1 MVESADYLETFMDN
15 NRTRIAVT
23 GAAGRMGRRLV
34 ALAVAAEQLD
44 LVAALEVANHPE
56 AGKDAGDLAGVG
68 VQGVEVGHQLTEK
81 VDVLIDFSTPEST
94 MEWLGTCR
102 ARNLPIVIGTTGLSP
117 SQTAAVAEAAKTIPV
132 IHTANYSVGV
142 NVLLTVVGQVAKVLG
157 GDYDIE
163 ISETHHRFKKDAPS
177 GTALALAKAI
187 CEGLGKDPATTLV
200 NGREGLSPRKEGEI
214 GMHALRVGD
223 TVGDHTIHFGNL
235 GETVTIGHC
244 AHTRDTFARGAL
256 RAAAWLAGKPA
267 GLYTMKD
274 VLAM

>member
-1 MVESADYLETFMDN
+1 MN
-15 NRTRIAVT
+15 NHNGTRIAIA

-34 ALAVAAEQLD
+34 ALAVESEHYD
-44 LVAALEVANHPE
+44 LVSALEAANHPD

-68 VQGVEVGHQLTEK
+68 VQGVEISHELTEK
-81 VDVLIDFSTPEST
+81 VDVLIDFSTPAAT
-94 MEWLGTCR
+94 MEWLETCR
-102 ARNLPIVIGTTGLSP
+102 ARNLGIVIGTTGLSP
-117 SQTAAVAEAAKTIPV
+117 AQTSAVSEAAKTIPV

-142 NVLLTVVGQVAKVLG
+142 NMLLTVVGQVAKILG
-157 GDYDIE
+157 DDYDIE

-187 CEGLGKDPATTLV
+187 CDGLGKDPAATLV
-200 NGREGLSPRKEGEI
+200 YGREGHCPRQEGEI
-214 GMHALRVGD
+214 GLHALRVGD

-267 GLYTMKD
+267 GLYSMKD
-274 VLAM
+274 VLGL